1 MTNPANT
8 PSEDLKRMPG
18 LFRRWELPGIF
29 EANRDYHVEDAG
41 MHADGTPLV
50 ALYTRENGEEAD
62 GRIGDGDH
70 APSDPKAIIPENLLP
85 RDVVEA
91 LPLSLDFQMIGPER
105 PASLPLFLPGG
116 ATAGDLRKAIVE
128 IQQTLKADGQKF
140 QALSQLYQELLAHGA
155 SADTGVF
162 EMLGIIA
169 IPENETPPCFG
180 SVRQPARSTPISHPP
195 KKAAGTVRKQP
206 AEWPKKERNL

>member
-8 PSEDLKRMPG
+8 LSEDLKRIPG

-62 GRIGDGDH
+62 GSIEDGDH
-70 APSDPKAIIPENLLP
+70 APSDQKAIIPENLLP
-85 RDVVEA
+85 RELVAA
-91 LPLSLDFQMIGPER
+91 LPLALEIQAICTSGSTP
-105 PASLPLFLPGG
+105 LPLFSPDG
-116 ATAGDLRKAIVE
+116 ATVADLREVILE
-128 IQQTLKADGQKF
+128 IQKKLKADDKKL
-140 QALSQLYQELLAHGA
+140 QALSRLYQELLAHGA
-155 SADTGVF
+155 TSDAGVF

-169 IPENETPPCFG
+169 TPDGDAAPNLQ
-180 SVRQPARSTPISHPP
+180 SVPRPASRTSISHPHR
-195 KKAAGTVRKQP
+195 KAAGSFCNQP
-206 AEWPKKERNL
+206 A

>member
-1 MTNPANT
+1 MTNPVNT
-8 PSEDLKRMPG
+8 QSEDLKRIPG
-18 LFRRWELPGIF
+18 LFRRWELPEIF
-29 EANRDYHVEDAG
+29 EVNRDYHVEDAG
-41 MHADGTPLV
+41 MHADGMPLL

-62 GRIGDGDH
+62 GRAEDGDH
-70 APSDPKAIIPENLLP
+70 APSDPKSIIPENLLP

-105 PASLPLFLPGG
+105 PASLPLFSTGG
-116 ATAGDLRKAIVE
+116 ATVGDLRKAIVE
-128 IQQTLKADGQKF
+128 IQQTLKADGRKF

-155 SADTGVF
+155 SADAGVL

-180 SVRQPARSTPISHPP
+180 SARRSARRAPNSHPH
-195 KKAAGTVRKQP
+195 KKATGTVRDQST
-206 AEWPKKERNL
+206 EWPKKERNS

>member
-41 MHADGTPLV
+41 MHADGTPLI

-62 GRIGDGDH
+62 GRAEGGDH
-70 APSDPKAIIPENLLP
+70 ALSDPKTIIPENLLP
-85 RDVVEA
+85 RGVLAA
-91 LPLSLDFQMIGPER
+91 LPLFLELQTIDPER
-105 PASLPLFLPGG
+105 SASLPLFSTGG
-116 ATAGDLRKAIVE
+116 ATVGDLRKAIVE
-128 IQQTLKADGQKF
+128 IQQTLKAGGRKF

-180 SVRQPARSTPISHPP
+180 SVRRPARSTPISHPH
-195 KKAAGTVRKQP
+195 KKATGTVRNQS
-206 AEWPKKERNL
+206 AEWPKKGSNS

>member
-8 PSEDLKRMPG
+8 PSEDLKRIPG

-29 EANRDYHVEDAG
+29 EVNRDYHVEDAG
-41 MHADGTPLV
+41 MHVDGTPLV
-50 ALYTRENGEEAD
+50 ALYTRENGEEA
-62 GRIGDGDH
+62 GGSIEDGDY

-85 RDVVEA
+85 RGVVAA
-91 LPLSLDFQMIGPER
+91 LPLSLDFQTIGLER
-105 PASLPLFLPGG
+105 PASLPLFSPSG
-116 ATAGDLRKAIVE
+116 ATVGDLRKAIVE
-128 IQQTLKADGQKF
+128 IQQTLKADGRKI

-155 SADTGVF
+155 SADAGVF

-180 SVRQPARSTPISHPP
+180 SERRPAQSTPTSHPH
-195 KKAAGTVRKQP
+195 KKAAGTVRNQS
-206 AEWPKKERNL
+206 AEWPMKESNS